1 MLDAPQAPDAL
12 ARPPLPDIVIDPPA
26 DPDRPV
32 AGDALFA
39 AARTLLPVLETGRSL
54 DAAVLRDAM
63 TEAFGAS
70 DAEGAWVWKDAYE
83 AAEAA
88 AVLFMQRYGR
98 GMRRTCGAG
107 EDGPRRMLAMLEAV
121 AALEPSHTRRSEE
134 QVRLQQFSTP
144 LPLAYAA
151 LQAAAV
157 RPGDVVLE
165 PSAGTGMLAVM
176 AQCALGNSVT
186 GNIHLNEYAPTR
198 ARLLTKLFP
207 QAVVTAFNAKTIADR
222 LHDVRPTVVLMN
234 PPFSATPGVDRTRRN
249 ADLRHVRS
257 AASMLPPGG
266 RLVTITSA
274 HCAPGEAVGRLDPPA
289 RCVFTMA
296 IDGRAYARRGTGFD
310 TRLTVLER
318 GDGPTANLDGAA
330 RAASAAELL
339 DAIIALVPK
348 RQPIAPVSAPAGPHR
363 DLFGKPVAPKPAP
376 RRGPRSTSTP
386 ETRQGHDW
394 GPVGA
399 LTVETGPVEP
409 VAADGDS
416 TANDTG
422 PYAPWRPG
430 VVRVPGAVEHP
441 TPLVQSAAMAA
452 VPHPV
457 PAWRP
462 MLPERVVS
470 DGLLSDAQLE
480 SVVLAG
486 EAHSRHLAA
495 QYRIGSGWET
505 VHRCP
510 EDSEDGEE
518 IDPSFVTQDGETLSE
533 PVRFRRG
540 WMLGD
545 GTGCGKGRQVAAIIL
560 DNRLR
565 GRKRALWLSQSDKL
579 LEDARRDWTAL
590 GGLESDVIPLGN
602 FRQGMEIP
610 LDTGILFAT
619 YATLRSPSRQGKPS
633 RLGQIVEWLAGSLDE
648 EDRHAFDGVIV
659 FDEAH
664 AMANAAGSKS
674 ERGEVKPSQQ
684 GRAGLRLQNALPDA
698 RIAYVSAT
706 GATTVPGLAY
716 AGRLGLWAAGET
728 PFEKRTDFVT
738 AMEAGGVAAMEV
750 VARDLKALGL
760 YQARALAYDGIEVDI
775 LEHPLTPEQRRIYDA
790 YADAFKVIHAN
801 IEEALKATGIVQGED
816 TLNKN
821 AKAAALSAFEGT
833 KQRFFGHL
841 LTGMKCPSTI
851 RAIDA
856 DLAAGR
862 SAVVQLVSTGEALME
877 RRIADVPASEWDD
890 LNIDLT
896 PRDAI
901 LSYLMHAFP
910 VQLQEPFTDDG
921 GNLLSRPARD
931 ADGNPV
937 ICKEAEDRR
946 DALIEKLAAL
956 PPVPTALDQIV
967 QHFGHEAVAE
977 ITGRSRRVLRITD
990 AKGERLALRSR
1001 PASANLAET
1010 AAFMDGEKRILVFSM
1025 AGGTGR
1031 SYHADLSCG
1040 NTERRIHYLLEP
1052 GWRADQ
1058 AIQGLGR
1065 THRTHQASAP
1075 LFRPVTT
1082 DVKGERRF
1090 IATIARRLDS
1100 LGAITRGQ
1108 RDSQTAMGGSDAAL
1122 FRESDNLE
1130 SVYARA
1136 ALRQFYG
1143 ALWRGSIEGW
1153 TLERFEK
1160 ATGLKLTW
1168 EGSLKEDLPPMPRFL
1183 NRLLALPIAEQNQL
1197 FAELEKRIATNIE
1210 QAIEAGSYEVGVET
1224 VTADSLAIAGR
1235 ETLYEHP
1242 GTGAATEL
1250 VEIVRRDRLVPLTA
1264 ESALE
1269 IGERDPGPDGKPRLA
1284 VNARSKRAAIVLP
1297 APSRMLDD
1305 GGVTER
1311 VRLIRPAAAET
1322 MARAELDASNWR
1334 RADEAGWQRVW
1345 DAEIAGLPSHRES
1358 RFWLATGLLL
1368 PVAARGRAED
1378 RRARVLHAEVEGRG
1392 RRAGRAERERDVH
1405 IRVAGIA
1412 LVARGRGEAQRKG
1425 RGRRGGVLHDEGVV
1439 IRAADRGRCGQI
1451 VAGFVLDVVAA
1462 REAQRHRGVQ
1472 ARKVAAGGGHV
1483 VGGGLGARDRRHG
1496 GNRGGRSRDL
1506 EVRRIHVLHR
1516 LVEGYPPGQAVGTGR
1531 RGLRRLARNRGHT
1544 RRGVVHYE
1552 AVVVRAADR
1561 GRARQRI
1568 AGHVLDVVAAR
1579 EAQRYRAVQARKV
1592 AAGDLDVVGGGLEAR
1607 DRRHDGNRGG
1617 RAGDLEVRRIH
1628 ILHRLVERH
1637 PPFDAV
1643 GIGRRRGRRL
1653 ALDRAHARRG
1663 GVRRRRYREDG
1674 GQGVEGPA

>member
-1 MLDAPQAPDAL
+1 MLDAQPAPDAH
-12 ARPPLPDIVIDPPA
+12 ARPPLPDIVIDSPA
-26 DPDRPV
+26 EPDRPV

-39 AARTLLPVLETGRSL
+39 AARTLLPVLETGRAL
-54 DAAVLRDAM
+54 DAATLRDAM
-63 TEAFGAS
+63 TEAFSGS
-70 DAEGAWVWKDAYE
+70 DASGAWVWKDAYE

-88 AVLFMQRYGR
+88 AVLFLQRYGR
-98 GMRRTCGAG
+98 GMRCNAGAG
-107 EDGPRRMLAMLEAV
+107 PDGPRRMLAMLEAV

-151 LQAAAV
+151 LQAAAI
-157 RPGDVVLE
+157 RPGDTVLE

-176 AQCALGNSVT
+176 AQCALGKSAV
-186 GNIHLNEYAPTR
+186 GHLHLNEYARTR
-198 ARLLTKLFP
+198 ARLLRVLFP
-207 QAVVTAFNAKTIADR
+207 GAAVTAFDAEAIADR
-222 LHDVRPTVVLMN
+222 LRDVRPTVVLMN
-234 PPFSATPGVDRTRRN
+234 PPFSATPGVDRIRRD

-257 AASMLPPGG
+257 AFSMLPPGG

-274 HCAPGEAVGRLDPPA
+274 NCVPRDAAWTDAFGRPDGRDPSGLPA

-318 GDGPTANLDGAA
+318 SGEPGIAIDREA
-330 RAASAAELL
+330 RASNAGELL
-339 DAIIALVPK
+339 DAVIAQVP
-348 RQPIAPVSAPAGPHR
+348 RRAPIAAPPAHSALAR
-363 DLFGKPVAPKPAP
+363 DLFGKAVAPKTAK
-376 RRGPRSTSTP
+376 RRGPKPASTP
-386 ETRQGHDW
+386 ETRQALDW
-394 GPVGA
+394 GPVNELA
-399 LTVETGPVEP
+399 VETGQVEP
-409 VAADGDS
+409 IAAGS
-416 TANDTG
+416 PASNTG

-430 VVRVPGAVEHP
+430 PVRVAGAVEHP
-441 TPLVQSAAMAA
+441 TALVQSAAMAA
-452 VPHPV
+452 VPHPA

-462 MLPERVVS
+462 ILPDRVVT

-486 EAHSRHLAA
+486 EAHNRHLAA
-495 QYRIGSGWET
+495 QYRVGSGWET
-505 VHRCP
+505 VHRCR
-510 EDSEDGEE
+510 EDGDDGEE
-518 IDPSFVTQDGETLSE
+518 IDTSFVTSDGETLSE

-565 GRKRALWLSQSDKL
+565 GRKNALWLSQSDKL

-590 GGLESDVIPLGN
+590 GGLDSDVIPLGN
-602 FRQGMEIP
+602 FRQGVDIP
-610 LDTGILFAT
+610 LSEGILFAT

-633 RLGQIVEWLAGSLDE
+633 RLDQIVEWLAGSLDE
-648 EDRHAFDGVIV
+648 DDRHAFDGVIV

-664 AMANAAGSKS
+664 AMANAAGSKGG
-674 ERGEVKPSQQ
+674 RGEVKPSQQ

-728 PFEKRTDFVT
+728 PFETRVEFVS

-760 YQARALAYDGIEVDI
+760 YQARALAYDGVEVDI
-775 LEHPLTPEQRRIYDA
+775 LEHPLSPEQRRIYDA
-790 YADAFKVIHAN
+790 YAGAFKVIHRN

-816 TLNKN
+816 TLNRN
-821 AKAAALSAFEGT
+821 AKSAALSAFEGT

-851 RAIDA
+851 RAIEA
-856 DLAAGR
+856 DHDAGR

-877 RRIADVPASEWDD
+877 RRIAEIPASEWDD

-896 PRDAI
+896 PRDGI
-901 LSYLMHAFP
+901 LSFLMHAFP
-910 VQLQEPFTDDG
+910 VQLQEPFTDDD
-921 GNLLSRPARD
+921 GNLMSRPATD

-937 ICKEAEDRR
+937 ICREAEQQR

-956 PPVPTALDQIV
+956 PPVPTALDQVV
-967 QHFGHEAVAE
+967 QHFGQEAVAE
-977 ITGRSRRVLRITD
+977 VTGRSRRVLRITD

-1010 AAFMDGEKRILVFSM
+1010 AAFMDGTKRILVFSM

-1130 SVYARA
+1130 SAYAKA
-1136 ALRQFYG
+1136 ALRQFYS
-1143 ALWRGSIEGW
+1143 ALWRGRIEGW
-1153 TLERFEK
+1153 NVERFQES
-1160 ATGLKLTW
+1160 TGLKIVH
-1168 EGSLKEDLPPMPRFL
+1168 EGGLKDDLPPMPKFL

-1197 FAELEKRIATNIE
+1197 FAELEERIAANIE

-1224 VTADSLAIAGR
+1224 VTADSLAVAGR

-1250 VEIVRRDRLVPLTA
+1250 VEIVRRDRLEPIGA
-1264 ESALE
+1264 EAALA
-1269 IGERDPGPDGKPRLA
+1269 IGTRDPGRDGEPRL
-1284 VNARSKRAAIVLP
+1284 VFNTRSQRAAVVLP
-1297 APSRMLDD
+1297 APSRMFDD
-1305 GGVTER
+1305 GGVQER
-1311 VRLIRPAAAET
+1311 IRLLRPATREAMAKAEF
-1322 MARAELDASNWR
+1322 DASNWR
-1334 RADEAGWQRVW
+1334 KTDPGHWRMLW
-1345 DAEIAGLPSHRES
+1345 DHEIGELPTHRES
-1358 RFWLATGLLL
+1358 RFWLACGLLL
-1368 PVAARGRAED
+1368 PVWDRLPAENMRV
-1378 RRARVLHAEVEGRG
+1378 RRLTS
-1392 RRAGRAERERDVH
+1392 
-1405 IRVAGIA
+1405 
-1412 LVARGRGEAQRKG
+1412 
-1425 RGRRGGVLHDEGVV
+1425 DEGVAL
-1439 IRAADRGRCGQI
+1439 IGRVLDAEQ
-1451 VAGFVLDVVAA
+1451 VREVRAGFGL
-1462 REAQRHRGVQ
+1462 
-1472 ARKVAAGGGHV
+1472 AGGPAMTGPEAFEAV
-1483 VGGGLGARDRRHG
+1483 MERGNALALANGWRLARRRLMG
-1496 GNRGGRSRDL
+1496 GNRVEIQGPADTDL
-1506 EVRRIHVLHR
+1506 
-1516 LVEGYPPGQAVGTGR
+1516 PA
-1531 RGLRRLARNRGHT
+1531 LRRMGCTVEIVSWRTRVFAPNAGAMERILERWPLA
-1544 RRGVVHYE
+1544 
-1552 AVVVRAADR
+1552 A
-1561 GRARQRI
+1561 
-1568 AGHVLDVVAAR
+1568 
-1579 EAQRYRAVQARKV
+1579 
-1592 AAGDLDVVGGGLEAR
+1592 
-1607 DRRHDGNRGG
+1607 
-1617 RAGDLEVRRIH
+1617 
-1628 ILHRLVERH
+1628 
-1637 PPFDAV
+1637 
-1643 GIGRRRGRRL
+1643 
-1653 ALDRAHARRG
+1653 
-1663 GVRRRRYREDG
+1663 
-1674 GQGVEGPA
+1674 

>member
-1 MLDAPQAPDAL
+1 MLDAHPAPDAR
-12 ARPPLPDIVIDPPA
+12 ARPALPANAI
-26 DPDRPV
+26 DRPAV
-32 AGDALFA
+32 RPVRGDATLA
-39 AARTLLPVLETGRSL
+39 AAQALLPVLEAGRPL
-54 DAAVLRDAM
+54 DAQTLRDTM
-63 TEAFGAS
+63 TKAFGAS
-70 DAEGAWVWKDAYE
+70 DAAGGWVWKDAWD

-88 AVLFMQRYGR
+88 VVLFLRRHGR
-98 GMRRTCGAG
+98 AMRRHAG
-107 EDGPRRMLAMLEAV
+107 PGPDGPRRMLAMLEAV

-144 LPLAYAA
+144 LPLAYAV
-151 LQAAAV
+151 LQAAAI

-176 AQCALGNSVT
+176 AACALGNRAA
-186 GNIHLNEYAPTR
+186 GALHLNEVAGTR
-198 ARLLTKLFP
+198 AGLLTRLFP
-207 QAVVTAFNAKTIADR
+207 EAPVTHHNAEAIADR
-222 LHDVRPTVVLMN
+222 LRGVRPTVVLMN
-234 PPFSATPGVDRTRRN
+234 PPFSATPGVDRSRHD

-274 HCAPGEAVGRLDPPA
+274 RCVPGDAVGRLDPPA
-289 RCVFTMA
+289 HCVFTMA
-296 IDGRAYARRGTGFD
+296 IDGRAYARRGTAFD

-318 GDGPTANLDGAA
+318 GAGPAVELDGTA
-330 RAASAAELL
+330 RAADAAELL
-339 DAIIALVPK
+339 DAVIAQVPK
-348 RQPIAPVSAPAGPHR
+348 RQPIAPMPVPSGPVPSGPAR
-363 DLFGKPVAPKPAP
+363 DLFGRPVAPKPATG
-376 RRGPRSTSTP
+376 RGPKP
-386 ETRQGHDW
+386 AAVPATRQAHDW
-394 GPVGA
+394 GPVSELA
-399 LTVETGPVEP
+399 VETGPVES
-409 VAADGDS
+409 AAHTDS
-416 TANDTG
+416 SASDTG
-422 PYAPWRPG
+422 PWAPWRPD

-452 VPHPV
+452 VPHPA
-457 PAWRP
+457 PAYRP
-462 MLPERVVS
+462 MLPERVVT

-486 EAHSRHLAA
+486 EAHARHLAA
-495 QYRIGSGWET
+495 DYRIGSGWET
-505 VHRCP
+505 VHRCR
-510 EDSEDGEE
+510 EDDDNHGEEVDGSPVTSDGEA
-518 IDPSFVTQDGETLSE
+518 LSA

-545 GTGCGKGRQVAAIIL
+545 GTGCGKGRQVAALIL

-565 GRKRALWLSQSDKL
+565 GRKKALWLSQSDKL

-590 GGLESDVIPLGN
+590 GGLETDVIPLGS

-610 LDTGILFAT
+610 PDAGILFAT

-633 RLGQIVEWLAGSLDE
+633 RLDQIVEWLAGSLDE
-648 EDRHAFDGVIV
+648 EDRHAFDGVVV

-674 ERGEVKPSQQ
+674 ERGETRPSQQ

-728 PFEKRTDFVT
+728 PFDKRTDFVA

-775 LEHPLTPEQRRIYDA
+775 LEHPLSPEQRRIWDA
-790 YADAFKVIHAN
+790 YAVAFKVIHAN
-801 IEEALKATGIVQGED
+801 IEEALKATGIVQGAD
-816 TLNKN
+816 TLNRN
-821 AKAAALSAFEGT
+821 AKAAALSAFEAT

-841 LTGMKCPSTI
+841 LTGMKCPSLI
-851 RAIDA
+851 RAVEA
-856 DLAAGR
+856 DLDAGR
-862 SAVVQLVSTGEALME
+862 SAVIQLVSTGEALME
-877 RRIADVPASEWDD
+877 RRIAEVPVSEWDD

-921 GNLLSRPARD
+921 GNLLSRPVFD

-946 DALIEKLAAL
+946 DALIGKLAAL
-956 PPVPTALDQIV
+956 PPVPTALDQLM

-977 ITGRSRRVLRITD
+977 VTGRSRRVLRIAD
-990 AKGERLALRSR
+990 ARGERLALRSR

-1010 AAFMDGEKRILVFSM
+1010 AAFMDGAKRILVFSM

-1108 RDSQTAMGGSDAAL
+1108 RDSQTAMGGKDAAL

-1153 TLERFEK
+1153 TLERFET

-1168 EGSLKEDLPPMPRFL
+1168 EGSLRDDLPPMPKFL
-1183 NRLLALPIAEQNQL
+1183 NRLLALPIAEQNEL
-1197 FAELEKRIATNIE
+1197 FSELEDRIAANIE
-1210 QAIEAGSYEVGVET
+1210 QAIEAGTHEVGVET
-1224 VTADSLAIAGR
+1224 VTADSLLIAGR
-1235 ETLYEHP
+1235 ETLHEHP
-1242 GTGAATEL
+1242 GAGAATEL
-1250 VEIVRRDRLVPLTA
+1250 VEIVRRDRLAPLTA
-1264 ESALE
+1264 DAALE
-1269 IGERDPGPDGKPRLA
+1269 IGERDPGPDSLPRTGSGGRPRLA
-1284 VNARSKRAAIVLP
+1284 VNARSQRAAVIPP
-1297 APSRMLDD
+1297 APSRLFDD
-1305 GGVTER
+1305 GGVQER
-1311 VRLIRPAAAET
+1311 VRLVRPAAAET
-1322 MARAELDASNWR
+1322 MAKAELDASHWR
-1334 RADEAGWQRVW
+1334 RADEAAWRRVW
-1345 DAEIAGLPSHRES
+1345 DAEIAGLPSHRDS

-1368 PVAARGRAED
+1368 PVWD
-1378 RRARVLHAEVEGRG
+1378 RLPADNMRVRRLTADCGTALIGRVLDAEQVRAVRAGFGLDGGPAMTGAEAYEAVMDRGNALALANGWRLARRRIMGADRIEVEGP
-1392 RRAGRAERERDVH
+1392 DDTDMD
-1405 IRVAGIA
+1405 A
-1412 LVARGRGEAQRKG
+1412 LKRMGCTVE
-1425 RGRRGGVLHDEGVV
+1425 
-1439 IRAADRGRCGQI
+1439 I
-1451 VAGFVLDVVAA
+1451 VSF
-1462 REAQRHRGVQ
+1462 
-1472 ARKVAAGGGHV
+1472 
-1483 VGGGLGARDRRHG
+1483 
-1496 GNRGGRSRDL
+1496 
-1506 EVRRIHVLHR
+1506 
-1516 LVEGYPPGQAVGTGR
+1516 
-1531 RGLRRLARNRGHT
+1531 
-1544 RRGVVHYE
+1544 
-1552 AVVVRAADR
+1552 
-1561 GRARQRI
+1561 RARIFAPKAETLERI
-1568 AGHVLDVVAAR
+1568 LERWPLAA
-1579 EAQRYRAVQARKV
+1579 
-1592 AAGDLDVVGGGLEAR
+1592 
-1607 DRRHDGNRGG
+1607 
-1617 RAGDLEVRRIH
+1617 
-1628 ILHRLVERH
+1628 
-1637 PPFDAV
+1637 
-1643 GIGRRRGRRL
+1643 
-1653 ALDRAHARRG
+1653 
-1663 GVRRRRYREDG
+1663 
-1674 GQGVEGPA
+1674 

>member
-1 MLDAPQAPDAL
+1 MLDANPAPDAL
-12 ARPPLPDIVIDPPA
+12 ARPPVPPTAIDPPA
-26 DPDRPV
+26 EPERPV
-32 AGDALFA
+32 ADDALFA
-39 AARTLLPVLETGRSL
+39 AARTLLPAMEAGRSL
-54 DAAVLRDAM
+54 DAATLRGAM
-63 TEAFGAS
+63 TEAFGGS
-70 DAEGAWVWKDAYE
+70 DASGAWVWKDAYE

-88 AVLFMQRYGR
+88 CVLFLQRYGR
-98 GMRRTCGAG
+98 GMRCNAGAG
-107 EDGPRRMLAMLEAV
+107 PDGPRRMLAMLEAV

-151 LQAAAV
+151 LQAAAI
-157 RPGDVVLE
+157 RPGDTVLE

-176 AQCALGNSVT
+176 AQCALGNSAI
-186 GNIHLNEYAPTR
+186 GHLHLNEYARTR
-198 ARLLTKLFP
+198 ARLLRVLFP
-207 QAVVTAFNAKTIADR
+207 GAAVTAFDAEAIADR

-234 PPFSATPGVDRTRRN
+234 PPFSATPGVDRVSRD

-257 AASMLPPGG
+257 AFSMLPPGG

-274 HCAPGEAVGRLDPPA
+274 HCVPGDTAWTGAFGRPDGCDPSGPPA
-289 RCVFTMA
+289 RCIFTMA

-310 TRLTVLER
+310 TRLTILER
-318 GDGPTANLDGAA
+318 SAGPAMKVDGTV
-330 RAASAAELL
+330 RAANAAELL
-339 DAIIALVPK
+339 DAVIAQVPK
-348 RQPIAPVSAPAGPHR
+348 RQPIAPAPVPARPAR
-363 DLFGKPVAPKPAP
+363 DLFGKTLAPKPATHRAP
-376 RRGPRSTSTP
+376 RPAPTP
-386 ETRQGHDW
+386 ETQRSHDW
-394 GPVGA
+394 GTVSE

-409 VAADGDS
+409 AANADAP
-416 TANDTG
+416 ANDAS

-452 VPHPV
+452 VPHPA
-457 PAWRP
+457 PAYRP
-462 MLPERVVS
+462 MLPERIVTE
-470 DGLLSDAQLE
+470 GLLSDAQLE

-505 VHRCP
+505 VHRC
-510 EDSEDGEE
+510 SEDEE
-518 IDPSFVTQDGETLSE
+518 DDADKIDTSFVTAEGEMLSE

-560 DNRLR
+560 DHQMR
-565 GRKRALWLSQSDKL
+565 GRKKALWLSQSDKL

-590 GGLESDVIPLGN
+590 GGLESDVIQLGN
-602 FRQGMEIP
+602 FRQGMDIP
-610 LDTGILFAT
+610 LSEGILFCT

-633 RLGQIVEWLAGSLDE
+633 RLDQIVEWLAGSLDE
-648 EDRHAFDGVIV
+648 ADRHAFDGPIV

-664 AMANAAGSKS
+664 AMSNAAGSKGA
-674 ERGEVKPSQQ
+674 RGEVKPSRQ

-728 PFEKRTDFVT
+728 PFETRVEFVS

-775 LEHPLTPEQRRIYDA
+775 LEHPLSPEQRRIYDA
-790 YADAFKVIHAN
+790 YAGAFKVIHAN

-816 TLNKN
+816 TLNRN
-821 AKAAALSAFEGT
+821 AKSAALSAFEGT

-841 LTGMKCPSTI
+841 LTGMKCPSLI
-851 RAIDA
+851 RAVEA
-856 DLAAGR
+856 DLDAGR

-877 RRIADVPASEWDD
+877 RRIAEIPASEWDD

-896 PRDAI
+896 PRDGI
-901 LSYLMHAFP
+901 LSFLMHAFP

-921 GNLLSRPARD
+921 GNMLSRPATD

-937 ICKEAEDRR
+937 VCKEAEARR

-967 QHFGHEAVAE
+967 QQFGHEAVAE
-977 ITGRSRRVLRITD
+977 VTGRSRRVLRITD

-1040 NTERRIHYLLEP
+1040 NTERRVHYLLEP

-1130 SVYARA
+1130 SAYAKA
-1136 ALRQFYG
+1136 ALRQFYS
-1143 ALWRGSIEGW
+1143 ALWRGRIEGW
-1153 TLERFEK
+1153 NAERFQES
-1160 ATGLKLTW
+1160 TGLRIVH
-1168 EGSLKEDLPPMPRFL
+1168 EGGLKDDLPPMPKFL

-1197 FAELEKRIATNIE
+1197 FAELEERIAANIE

-1224 VTADSLAIAGR
+1224 VTADSLAVAGR

-1242 GTGAATEL
+1242 STGAATEL
-1250 VEIVRRDRLVPLTA
+1250 VEIVRRDKLVPLTA

-1269 IGERDPGPDGKPRLA
+1269 IGARDPGPDGQPRLV
-1284 VNARSKRAAIVLP
+1284 VNSRSRRAAVLLP
-1297 APSRMLDD
+1297 ASSRMLDD
-1305 GGVTER
+1305 GGVQER
-1311 VRLIRPAAAET
+1311 VQLIRPATRERMAQAEFV
-1322 MARAELDASNWR
+1322 ASNWGR
-1334 RADEAGWQRVW
+1334 TDEGHWRMLW
-1345 DAEIAGLPSHRES
+1345 NHEIGELPSHRES

-1368 PVAARGRAED
+1368 PVWDRLPAENM
-1378 RRARVLHAEVEGRG
+1378 RV
-1392 RRAGRAERERDVH
+1392 
-1405 IRVAGIA
+1405 
-1412 LVARGRGEAQRKG
+1412 
-1425 RGRRGGVLHDEGVV
+1425 
-1439 IRAADRGRCGQI
+1439 
-1451 VAGFVLDVVAA
+1451 
-1462 REAQRHRGVQ
+1462 
-1472 ARKVAAGGGHV
+1472 
-1483 VGGGLGARDRRHG
+1483 
-1496 GNRGGRSRDL
+1496 
-1506 EVRRIHVLHR
+1506 
-1516 LVEGYPPGQAVGTGR
+1516 
-1531 RGLRRLARNRGHT
+1531 RRLAADCGTALIGR
-1544 RRGVVHYE
+1544 VLDAE
-1552 AVVVRAADR
+1552 QVRA
-1561 GRARQRI
+1561 
-1568 AGHVLDVVAAR
+1568 V
-1579 EAQRYRAVQARKV
+1579 
-1592 AAGDLDVVGGGLEAR
+1592 
-1607 DRRHDGNRGG
+1607 
-1617 RAGDLEVRRIH
+1617 RAGFGLDGGPAMTGPEAFVAVMERGNALA
-1628 ILHRLVERH
+1628 LANGWRL
-1637 PPFDAV
+1637 A
-1643 GIGRRRGRRL
+1643 RRRLMGANR
-1653 ALDRAHARRG
+1653 
-1663 GVRRRRYREDG
+1663 VEI
-1674 GQGVEGPA
+1674 EGPADTDLPALRRMGCTVEIVSFRARIFAPSAGTMERILDRWPLAA

>member
-1 MLDAPQAPDAL
+1 MLDAHPAPDAL
-12 ARPPLPDIVIDPPA
+12 ARPPLPAAAIDSPA
-26 DPDRPV
+26 SPARPS

-39 AARTLLPVLETGRSL
+39 AARTLLPVLEAGQPL
-54 DAAVLRDAM
+54 DSATLRDAM
-63 TEAFGAS
+63 TEAFGVS
-70 DAEGAWVWKDAYE
+70 DAEGGWVWKDAYE

-88 AVLFMQRYGR
+88 VVLFIQRYGR

-107 EDGPRRMLAMLEAV
+107 ADGPRRMLSMLEAV

-151 LQAAAV
+151 LQAAAI

-176 AQCALGNSVT
+176 AQCALGTSVT
-186 GNIHLNEYAPTR
+186 GNLCLNEYAQTR
-198 ARLLTKLFP
+198 ARLLTRLFP
-207 QAVVTAFNAKTIADR
+207 GAVVTAFNAEAIGDR
-222 LHDVRPTVVLMN
+222 LPDVQPTVVLMN
-234 PPFSATPGVDRTRRN
+234 PPFSATPGVDRITRD

-274 HCAPGEAVGRLDPPA
+274 HCAPGDTVGRLDPPA

-296 IDGRAYARRGTGFD
+296 IDGRVYARRGTGFD

-318 GDGPTANLDGAA
+318 GAGAAIDLDGAA
-330 RAASAAELL
+330 RAGDARELL
-339 DAIIALVPK
+339 DAVIALVPK
-348 RQPIAPVSAPAGPHR
+348 RQPIAPAPVPAGPAR
-363 DLFGKPVAPKPAP
+363 DLFGKPVAPKPAK
-376 RRGPRSTSTP
+376 RGPRHASTP
-386 ETRQGHDW
+386 ETRQDHDW
-394 GPVGA
+394 GPVA
-399 LTVETGPVEP
+399 ELIVETGPVAPDAAEAETS
-409 VAADGDS
+409 AAD
-416 TANDTG
+416 AG

-457 PAWRP
+457 PAYRP
-462 MLPERVVS
+462 MLPERIVS

-495 QYRIGSGWET
+495 QYRIGSQWET
-505 VHRCP
+505 IHRCNDY
-510 EDSEDGEE
+510 EGEGEE
-518 IDPSFVTQDGETLSE
+518 IDTSFVTAEGETLSE

-590 GGLESDVIPLGN
+590 GGLESDVIPLGS
-602 FRQGMEIP
+602 FRQGVEIP
-610 LDTGILFAT
+610 LDEGILFAT

-633 RLGQIVEWLAGSLDE
+633 RLDQIVEWLAGSLDE
-648 EDRHAFDGVIV
+648 EDRHAFDGPIV

-728 PFEKRTDFVT
+728 PFEKRTDFVS

-851 RAIDA
+851 RAIEA
-856 DLAAGR
+856 DLAGGR
-862 SAVVQLVSTGEALME
+862 SSVVQLVSTGEALME

-921 GNLLSRPARD
+921 GNLLSRPVRD

-977 ITGRSRRVLRITD
+977 VTGRSRRVLPITD

-1153 TLERFEK
+1153 NLERFEK

-1197 FAELEKRIATNIE
+1197 FAELEARIASNIE

-1250 VEIVRRDRLVPLTA
+1250 VEIVRRDRLEPLTA

-1269 IGERDPGPDGKPRLA
+1269 IGERDPGPDDKPRLA
-1284 VNARSKRAAIVLP
+1284 VNARSKRAAVVLP
-1297 APSRMLDD
+1297 ASSRMIDD
-1305 GGVTER
+1305 GGVQER
-1311 VRLIRPAAAET
+1311 VRLIRPATGET

-1334 RADEAGWQRVW
+1334 RADGAQWRRVW

-1368 PVAARGRAED
+1368 PVWDRLPAENMRV
-1378 RRARVLHAEVEGRG
+1378 RRLTS
-1392 RRAGRAERERDVH
+1392 DD
-1405 IRVAGIA
+1405 GIA
-1412 LVARGRGEAQRKG
+1412 LIGRVLDAEQVRAVRAGFGLDGGPAMTGAEAFEAVMGRGNALPLAIG
-1425 RGRRGGVLHDEGVV
+1425 W
-1439 IRAADRGRCGQI
+1439 
-1451 VAGFVLDVVAA
+1451 
-1462 REAQRHRGVQ
+1462 
-1472 ARKVAAGGGHV
+1472 
-1483 VGGGLGARDRRHG
+1483 
-1496 GNRGGRSRDL
+1496 
-1506 EVRRIHVLHR
+1506 
-1516 LVEGYPPGQAVGTGR
+1516 
-1531 RGLRRLARNRGHT
+1531 RLAR
-1544 RRGVVHYE
+1544 RRLMG
-1552 AVVVRAADR
+1552 ADR
-1561 GRARQRI
+1561 
-1568 AGHVLDVVAAR
+1568 
-1579 EAQRYRAVQARKV
+1579 
-1592 AAGDLDVVGGGLEAR
+1592 
-1607 DRRHDGNRGG
+1607 
-1617 RAGDLEVRRIH
+1617 
-1628 ILHRLVERH
+1628 VE
-1637 PPFDAV
+1637 
-1643 GIGRRRGRRL
+1643 
-1653 ALDRAHARRG
+1653 
-1663 GVRRRRYREDG
+1663 
-1674 GQGVEGPA
+1674 VEGPADTDLPALRRLGCTVEIVSFRARIFSPNAETVERILDRWPPAA

>member
-1 MLDAPQAPDAL
+1 MLDARPAPDAL
-12 ARPPLPDIVIDPPA
+12 ARPPVPPDAIESPVSPV
-26 DPDRPV
+26 RPV
-32 AGDALFA
+32 PGDAIFA
-39 AARTLLPVLETGRSL
+39 AAQSLLPFLEAGRPL
-54 DAAVLRDAM
+54 DAATLRDAM
-63 TEAFGAS
+63 TEAFGDS
-70 DAEGAWVWKDAYE
+70 DAAGAWLWKDAYE

-88 AVLFMQRYGR
+88 VVLFMKRYGR
-98 GMRRTCGAG
+98 GMRRNAG
-107 EDGPRRMLAMLEAV
+107 GGPDGPRRMLRMLEAV

-151 LQAAAV
+151 LQAAAI
-157 RPGDVVLE
+157 RPGDTVLE

-176 AQCALGNSVT
+176 AECALGKDAA
-186 GNIHLNEYAPTR
+186 GRLHLNEVAQTR
-198 ARLLTKLFP
+198 ARLLTRLFP
-207 QAVVTAFNAKTIADR
+207 QAAVTAFNAESIADR
-222 LHDVRPTVVLMN
+222 LRDVRPTVVLMN
-234 PPFSATPGVDRTRRN
+234 PPFSATPGVDRISHD

-257 AASMLPPGG
+257 AVSMLPPGG

-274 HCAPGEAVGRLDPPA
+274 HCVLGDVVGRLDPPA

-296 IDGRAYARRGTGFD
+296 IDGSAYARRGTGFD

-318 GDGPTANLDGAA
+318 GAGPAVELDGTA
-330 RAASAAELL
+330 RAANAAELL
-339 DAIIALVPK
+339 DAVIARMPP
-348 RQPIAPVSAPAGPHR
+348 RQPIAPAPVPAGPAR
-363 DLFGKPVAPKPAP
+363 DLFGKPVAPKPEK
-376 RRGPRSTSTP
+376 RRGPKPVSTP
-386 ETRQGHDW
+386 ETRQSHDW
-394 GPVGA
+394 GPVSE
-399 LTVETGPVEP
+399 LVVETGAVETG
-409 VAADGDS
+409 AADPS
-416 TANDTG
+416 ANNAG

-430 VVRVPGAVEHP
+430 VVRIAGAVEHP

-452 VPHPV
+452 VPHPA
-457 PAWRP
+457 PAYRP
-462 MLPERVVS
+462 MLPERVVT

-486 EAHSRHLAA
+486 EAHSRRLASE
-495 QYRIGSGWET
+495 YRIGSGWET
-505 VHRCP
+505 VHRCRK
-510 EDSEDGEE
+510 DDGENGE
-518 IDPSFVTQDGETLSE
+518 AIDTSFVTTEGETLSE

-602 FRQGMEIP
+602 FRQGTEIP
-610 LDTGILFAT
+610 LDAGILFAT

-633 RLGQIVEWLAGSLDE
+633 RLEQIVEWLAGSLDE
-648 EDRHAFDGVIV
+648 EDRHGFDGVIV
-659 FDEAH
+659 FDESH

-674 ERGEVKPSQQ
+674 ERGETKPSQQ

-706 GATTVPGLAY
+706 GATTLPGLAY

-728 PFEKRTDFVT
+728 PFETRVEFVS

-775 LEHPLTPEQRRIYDA
+775 LEHPLSPEQRRIYDA
-790 YADAFKVIHAN
+790 YAGAFKVIHAN
-801 IEEALKATGIVQGED
+801 IEAALAATGIVQGEE
-816 TLNKN
+816 TLNRN
-821 AKAAALSAFEGT
+821 AKSAALSAFEGT

-851 RAIDA
+851 RSIEA
-856 DLAAGR
+856 DLEAGR
-862 SAVVQLVSTGEALME
+862 SAVIQLVSTGEALME
-877 RRIADVPASEWDD
+877 RRISEIPASEWDD

-896 PRDAI
+896 PRDGI
-901 LSYLMHAFP
+901 LSFLMHAFP
-910 VQLQEPFTDDG
+910 VQLQEPFTDDD
-921 GNLLSRPARD
+921 GNLMSRPATD

-937 ICKEAEDRR
+937 ICKEAEEQR

-967 QHFGHEAVAE
+967 QRFGHEAVAE
-977 ITGRSRRVLRITD
+977 VTGRSRRVLRITD

-1130 SVYARA
+1130 SAYAKA
-1136 ALRQFYG
+1136 ALRQFYS
-1143 ALWRGSIEGW
+1143 ALWRGRIEGW
-1153 TLERFEK
+1153 NVERFQES
-1160 ATGLKLTW
+1160 TGLKIVH
-1168 EGSLKEDLPPMPRFL
+1168 EGGLKDELPPMPKFL

-1197 FAELEKRIATNIE
+1197 FAELEARIAANIE
-1210 QAIEAGSYEVGVET
+1210 AAIEAGSYEVGVET
-1224 VTADSLAIAGR
+1224 VTADSLIVSGR

-1250 VEIVRRDRLVPLTA
+1250 VEIVRRDRLEPLTA
-1264 ESALE
+1264 EAALE
-1269 IGERDPGPDGKPRLA
+1269 IGKRDPGPDGKPRLV
-1284 VNARSKRAAIVLP
+1284 VNSRSKRAAVLLP

-1305 GGVTER
+1305 GGVQER
-1311 VRLIRPAAAET
+1311 VQLIRPATRERMAQAEFT
-1322 MARAELDASNWR
+1322 ASNWGR
-1334 RADEAGWQRVW
+1334 TDERHWRMLW
-1345 DAEIAGLPSHRES
+1345 DHEIGELPSHRES
-1358 RFWLATGLLL
+1358 RFWLACGLLL
-1368 PVAARGRAED
+1368 PVWDRLPAENMRVRRLAADCGTALIGRVLDAEQVRSVRAGFGLDGGPAMTGAEAFEAVMGRGNALALANGWRLARRRLMGADRIEIEGPADTDLPALRRMGCTVEIVSFRARIFAPKPEAL
-1378 RRARVLHAEVEGRG
+1378 ARVL
-1392 RRAGRAERERDVH
+1392 ERWP
-1405 IRVAGIA
+1405 
-1412 LVARGRGEAQRKG
+1412 L
-1425 RGRRGGVLHDEGVV
+1425 
-1439 IRAADRGRCGQI
+1439 AA
-1451 VAGFVLDVVAA
+1451 
-1462 REAQRHRGVQ
+1462 
-1472 ARKVAAGGGHV
+1472 
-1483 VGGGLGARDRRHG
+1483 
-1496 GNRGGRSRDL
+1496 
-1506 EVRRIHVLHR
+1506 
-1516 LVEGYPPGQAVGTGR
+1516 
-1531 RGLRRLARNRGHT
+1531 
-1544 RRGVVHYE
+1544 
-1552 AVVVRAADR
+1552 
-1561 GRARQRI
+1561 
-1568 AGHVLDVVAAR
+1568 
-1579 EAQRYRAVQARKV
+1579 
-1592 AAGDLDVVGGGLEAR
+1592 
-1607 DRRHDGNRGG
+1607 
-1617 RAGDLEVRRIH
+1617 
-1628 ILHRLVERH
+1628 
-1637 PPFDAV
+1637 
-1643 GIGRRRGRRL
+1643 
-1653 ALDRAHARRG
+1653 
-1663 GVRRRRYREDG
+1663 
-1674 GQGVEGPA
+1674 

>member
-1 MLDAPQAPDAL
+1 MLDAHPAPDAL
-12 ARPPLPDIVIDPPA
+12 ARPPVPPVAAIDPPA
-26 DPDRPV
+26 APARPV
-32 AGDALFA
+32 RGDALFTA
-39 AARTLLPVLETGRSL
+39 AQALLPVLEAGRAL
-54 DAAVLRDAM
+54 DAATLRDAM
-63 TEAFGAS
+63 TRAFAAS
-70 DAEGAWVWKDAYE
+70 DAEGAWLWKDAYE

-88 AVLFMQRYGR
+88 VVLFMQRYGR
-98 GMRRTCGAG
+98 GMRCNAGAMP
-107 EDGPRRMLAMLEAV
+107 DGPRRMLAMLEAV

-151 LQAAAV
+151 LQAAAI
-157 RPGDVVLE
+157 RPGDTVLE

-176 AQCALGNSVT
+176 AECALGNSVA
-186 GNIHLNEYAPTR
+186 GNLHLNEYAQTR
-198 ARLLTKLFP
+198 ARLLTRLFP
-207 QAVVTAFNAKTIADR
+207 QAVVTAFDAEAIADR

-234 PPFSATPGVDRTRRN
+234 PPFSATPGVDRTRRD

-274 HCAPGEAVGRLDPPA
+274 HCAPGDAVGRLEPPA
-289 RCVFTMA
+289 RCIFTMA

-318 GDGPTANLDGAA
+318 GAGPAMNVDGTA
-330 RAASAAELL
+330 RAENAAELL
-339 DAIIALVPK
+339 DAVISRLPP
-348 RQPIAPVSAPAGPHR
+348 RSPITAPPAPASPAR
-363 DLFGKPVAPKPAP
+363 DLFGKPVAPKSATHRAP
-376 RRGPRSTSTP
+376 RPASTP
-386 ETRQGHDW
+386 ESRRAHGW
-394 GPVGA
+394 GPISE
-399 LTVETGPVEP
+399 LMVETGPVEP
-409 VAADGDS
+409 VADS
-416 TANDTG
+416 PDNNAG

-430 VVRVPGAVEHP
+430 IVRVSGAARHP

-457 PAWRP
+457 PAYRP
-462 MLPERVVS
+462 MLPERIVS

-480 SVVLAG
+480 SIVLAG

-495 QYRIGSGWET
+495 EYRIGSQWET
-505 VHRCP
+505 VHRCR
-510 EDSEDGEE
+510 EDGDADEE
-518 IDPSFVTQDGETLSE
+518 VDTSFVTQDGETLSE

-565 GRKRALWLSQSDKL
+565 GRKKALWLSQSDKL

-633 RLGQIVEWLAGSLDE
+633 RLEQIVEWLAGSLDE

-684 GRAGLRLQNALPDA
+684 GRAGLQLQNALPDA

-706 GATTVPGLAY
+706 GATTLPGLAY

-728 PFEKRTDFVT
+728 PFDKRPDFVS

-790 YADAFKVIHAN
+790 YAGAFKVIHAN

-816 TLNKN
+816 TLNRN

-841 LTGMKCPSTI
+841 LTGMKSPSTI
-851 RAIDA
+851 RAIEA

-931 ADGNPV
+931 PDGNPV
-937 ICKEAEDRR
+937 ICREAEDRR
-946 DALIEKLAAL
+946 DALMEKLAAL

-977 ITGRSRRVLRITD
+977 VTGRSRRVLRITD

-1010 AAFMDGEKRILVFSM
+1010 AAFMNGEKRILVFSM

-1031 SYHADLSCG
+1031 SYHADLSSG

-1130 SVYARA
+1130 SAYAKA

-1197 FAELEKRIATNIE
+1197 FAELESRIAANIE

-1224 VTADSLAIAGR
+1224 VTADSLAVAGR

-1264 ESALE
+1264 DAALE
-1269 IGERDPGPDGKPRLA
+1269 IGERDPGPDDKPRLT
-1284 VNARSKRAAIVLP
+1284 VNARSKRAAVILP
-1297 APSRMLDD
+1297 ASSRMIDD
-1305 GGVTER
+1305 GGVQER
-1311 VRLIRPAAAET
+1311 VRLIRPATGES

-1334 RADEAGWQRVW
+1334 RADEAQWRRVW

-1368 PVAARGRAED
+1368 PVWDRLPAENMRV
-1378 RRARVLHAEVEGRG
+1378 RRLTSDDGHSLIGRVLDAEQVRAV
-1392 RRAGRAERERDVH
+1392 RAGFGLDGGPAMT
-1405 IRVAGIA
+1405 GK
-1412 LVARGRGEAQRKG
+1412 EAFEAVM
-1425 RGRRGGVLHDEGVV
+1425 RRGNALALANGW
-1439 IRAADRGRCGQI
+1439 
-1451 VAGFVLDVVAA
+1451 
-1462 REAQRHRGVQ
+1462 
-1472 ARKVAAGGGHV
+1472 
-1483 VGGGLGARDRRHG
+1483 
-1496 GNRGGRSRDL
+1496 
-1506 EVRRIHVLHR
+1506 
-1516 LVEGYPPGQAVGTGR
+1516 
-1531 RGLRRLARNRGHT
+1531 RLAR
-1544 RRGVVHYE
+1544 RRLMG
-1552 AVVVRAADR
+1552 ADR
-1561 GRARQRI
+1561 I
-1568 AGHVLDVVAAR
+1568 
-1579 EAQRYRAVQARKV
+1579 E
-1592 AAGDLDVVGGGLEAR
+1592 
-1607 DRRHDGNRGG
+1607 
-1617 RAGDLEVRRIH
+1617 I
-1628 ILHRLVERH
+1628 
-1637 PPFDAV
+1637 
-1643 GIGRRRGRRL
+1643 
-1653 ALDRAHARRG
+1653 
-1663 GVRRRRYREDG
+1663 
-1674 GQGVEGPA
+1674 EGPADTDMDALKRMGCTVEIVSFRARIFAPNAAAMERILDRWPLAA

>member
-12 ARPPLPDIVIDPPA
+12 ARPLLPDVPIDPPA
-26 DPDRPV
+26 EPARPI

-39 AARTLLPVLETGRSL
+39 AAQALLPVLEAGRPL
-54 DAAVLRDAM
+54 DAATLREAM
-63 TEAFGAS
+63 TRAFGAS
-70 DAEGAWVWKDAYE
+70 DSEGSWVWKDAYE

-88 AVLFMQRYGR
+88 VVIFMQRYGR
-98 GMRRTCGAG
+98 GMRRNAG
-107 EDGPRRMLAMLEAV
+107 GPRRMLAMLEAV

-151 LQAAAV
+151 LQAAAI
-157 RPGDVVLE
+157 RPGDTVLE

-176 AQCALGNSVT
+176 AQCALGTSAP
-186 GNIHLNEYAPTR
+186 GNLHLNEYARVR
-198 ARLLTKLFP
+198 ARLLTQLFP
-207 QAVVTAFNAKTIADR
+207 EAVITTFNAEAIADR
-222 LHDVRPTVVLMN
+222 LRDVRPTVVLMN
-234 PPFSATPGVDRTRRN
+234 PPF
-249 ADLRHVRS
+249 
-257 AASMLPPGG
+257 
-266 RLVTITSA
+266 
-274 HCAPGEAVGRLDPPA
+274 E
-289 RCVFTMA
+289 
-296 IDGRAYARRGTGFD
+296 
-310 TRLTVLER
+310 
-318 GDGPTANLDGAA
+318 
-330 RAASAAELL
+330 
-339 DAIIALVPK
+339 
-348 RQPIAPVSAPAGPHR
+348 
-363 DLFGKPVAPKPAP
+363 
-376 RRGPRSTSTP
+376 
-386 ETRQGHDW
+386 
-394 GPVGA
+394 
-399 LTVETGPVEP
+399 
-409 VAADGDS
+409 
-416 TANDTG
+416 
-422 PYAPWRPG
+422 
-430 VVRVPGAVEHP
+430 
-441 TPLVQSAAMAA
+441 
-452 VPHPV
+452 
-457 PAWRP
+457 
-462 MLPERVVS
+462 
-470 DGLLSDAQLE
+470 
-480 SVVLAG
+480 
-486 EAHSRHLAA
+486 
-495 QYRIGSGWET
+495 
-505 VHRCP
+505 
-510 EDSEDGEE
+510 
-518 IDPSFVTQDGETLSE
+518 
-533 PVRFRRG
+533 
-540 WMLGD
+540 
-545 GTGCGKGRQVAAIIL
+545 
-560 DNRLR
+560 
-565 GRKRALWLSQSDKL
+565 
-579 LEDARRDWTAL
+579 
-590 GGLESDVIPLGN
+590 
-602 FRQGMEIP
+602 
-610 LDTGILFAT
+610 
-619 YATLRSPSRQGKPS
+619 
-633 RLGQIVEWLAGSLDE
+633 QIVEWLAGSLDE
-648 EDRHAFDGVIV
+648 EDRHAFDGVVV

-674 ERGEVKPSQQ
+674 ERGETKPSQQ

-728 PFEKRTDFVT
+728 PFQKRIEFVS

-790 YADAFKVIHAN
+790 YAGAFKVIHAN

-816 TLNKN
+816 TLNRN

-851 RAIDA
+851 RAIEA

-862 SAVVQLVSTGEALME
+862 SSVVQLVSTGEALME

-931 ADGNPV
+931 DDGNPV
-937 ICKEAEDRR
+937 VCKEAEDRR

-977 ITGRSRRVLRITD
+977 VTGRSRRVLRIVD
-990 AKGERLALRSR
+990 VKGERLSLRSR

-1090 IATIARRLDS
+1090 IATIARRLDT

-1130 SVYARA
+1130 SPYAKA

-1143 ALWRGSIEGW
+1143 ALWHGSIEGW
-1153 TLERFEK
+1153 NLERFEK

-1197 FAELEKRIATNIE
+1197 FAELEARIAANIE

-1224 VTADSLAIAGR
+1224 VTADSLVIAGR

-1250 VEIVRRDRLVPLTA
+1250 VEIVRRDKLAPLTA

-1284 VNARSKRAAIVLP
+1284 VNARSKRAAVVLP
-1297 APSRMLDD
+1297 AASRMLDD
-1305 GGVTER
+1305 GGVRER
-1311 VRLIRPAAAET
+1311 VRLIRPATGET

-1334 RADEAGWQRVW
+1334 RADEAGCPRGVR
-1345 DAEIAGLPSHRES
+1345 EERAGSGAADGEGAAAV
-1358 RFWLATGLLL
+1358 ATGEIEHGDIDLCGD
-1368 PVAARGRAED
+1368 RGEGDTGIRAGGYGED
-1378 RRARVLHAEVEGRG
+1378 GRMAGVDRLESVERRSGRG
-1392 RRAGRAERERDVH
+1392 RQRVCEGCAGRAADGVAA
-1405 IRVAGIA
+1405 VAG
-1412 LVARGRGEAQRKG
+1412 L
-1425 RGRRGGVLHDEGVV
+1425 
-1439 IRAADRGRCGQI
+1439 
-1451 VAGFVLDVVAA
+1451 
-1462 REAQRHRGVQ
+1462 
-1472 ARKVAAGGGHV
+1472 
-1483 VGGGLGARDRRHG
+1483 
-1496 GNRGGRSRDL
+1496 
-1506 EVRRIHVLHR
+1506 
-1516 LVEGYPPGQAVGTGR
+1516 
-1531 RGLRRLARNRGHT
+1531 
-1544 RRGVVHYE
+1544 
-1552 AVVVRAADR
+1552 
-1561 GRARQRI
+1561 
-1568 AGHVLDVVAAR
+1568 
-1579 EAQRYRAVQARKV
+1579 
-1592 AAGDLDVVGGGLEAR
+1592 
-1607 DRRHDGNRGG
+1607 
-1617 RAGDLEVRRIH
+1617 
-1628 ILHRLVERH
+1628 
-1637 PPFDAV
+1637 
-1643 GIGRRRGRRL
+1643 
-1653 ALDRAHARRG
+1653 
-1663 GVRRRRYREDG
+1663 
-1674 GQGVEGPA
+1674 

>member
-1 MLDAPQAPDAL
+1 MLDSPQAPDAL
-12 ARPPLPDIVIDPPA
+12 TRPLPPAAAIDPPVA
-26 DPDRPV
+26 PAQPV

-39 AARTLLPVLETGRSL
+39 AAQTLLPVLEAGRPL
-54 DAAVLRDAM
+54 DAETLRDAM

-70 DAEGAWVWKDAYE
+70 DAEGGWIWKDAYE
-83 AAEAA
+83 AAET
-88 AVLFMQRYGR
+88 AVVIFMHRYGR
-98 GMRRTCGAG
+98 GMRRSAG
-107 EDGPRRMLAMLEAV
+107 NGGPRRMLAMLEAI

-151 LQAAAV
+151 LQAAAI
-157 RPGDVVLE
+157 RPGDTVLE

-186 GNIHLNEYAPTR
+186 GNLHLNEYARVR
-198 ARLLTKLFP
+198 ARLLTQLFP
-207 QAVVTAFNAKTIADR
+207 EAVVTAFNAEAIADR
-222 LHDVRPTVVLMN
+222 LRDVRPTVVLMN
-234 PPFSATPGVDRTRRN
+234 PPFSATPGVDRITRD

-274 HCAPGEAVGRLDPPA
+274 HCAPGDTVGRLDPPA
-289 RCVFTMA
+289 RCIFTMA

-318 GDGPTANLDGAA
+318 GAGPDVELDGTA
-330 RAASAAELL
+330 RAPDARELL
-339 DAIIALVPK
+339 EAVIAQVPP
-348 RQPIAPVSAPAGPHR
+348 RQPIAPAPAPAGPAR
-363 DLFGKPVAPKPAP
+363 DLFGKPAAPAK
-376 RRGPRSTSTP
+376 RRGPRPASTP
-386 ETRQGHDW
+386 ETRRPHDW
-394 GPVGA
+394 GPVSE
-399 LTVETGPVEP
+399 LVVETGPVEP
-409 VAADGDS
+409 PDTNAGSSA
-416 TANDTG
+416 DTG
-422 PYAPWRPG
+422 SYVPWRPS
-430 VVRVPGAVEHP
+430 VIRVPGAAEHP

-452 VPHPV
+452 VSHPV

-462 MLPERVVS
+462 MLPERVVTE
-470 DGLLSDAQLE
+470 GLLSDAQLE

-495 QYRIGSGWET
+495 QYRTGSQWET
-505 VHRCP
+505 VHRCRK
-510 EDSEDGEE
+510 DGEDKGD
-518 IDPSFVTQDGETLSE
+518 IDTSLVTQEGETLSE
-533 PVRFRRG
+533 PVRLRRG

-545 GTGCGKGRQVAAIIL
+545 GTGCGKGREVAAIVL

-565 GRKRALWLSQSDKL
+565 GRKKALWLSLSDKL

-610 LDTGILFAT
+610 LDAGILFCT
-619 YATLRSPSRQGKPS
+619 YATLRSPSRQGKLS
-633 RLGQIVEWLAGSLDE
+633 RLDQIVEWLAGSLDE

-659 FDEAH
+659 FDESH

-674 ERGEVKPSQQ
+674 ERGETRPSQQ

-716 AGRLGLWAAGET
+716 AGRLGLWGAGET
-728 PFEKRTDFVT
+728 PFETRVEFVS

-760 YQARALAYDGIEVDI
+760 YQARALSYEGIEVDI

-790 YADAFKVIHAN
+790 YAGAFKVIHAN

-851 RAIDA
+851 RAIEA

-862 SAVVQLVSTGEALME
+862 SAVIQLVSTGEALME
-877 RRIADVPASEWDD
+877 RRIAEVPASEWDD

-901 LSYLMHAFP
+901 LSYLVHAFP

-931 ADGNPV
+931 ANGNPIV
-937 ICKEAEDRR
+937 CKEAENRR

-967 QHFGHEAVAE
+967 QHFGHEHVSE
-977 ITGRSRRVLRITD
+977 VTGRSRRVLRITD
-990 AKGERLALRSR
+990 AKGERLSLRSR

-1010 AAFMDGEKRILVFSM
+1010 AAFMDGDKRILVFSM

-1065 THRTHQASAP
+1065 SNRTNQAWP
-1075 LFRPVTT
+1075 PRFRPVTT

-1090 IATIARRLDS
+1090 IATIAQRLDS

-1108 RDSQTAMGGSDAAL
+1108 RDSQTAMGGGDATL

-1130 SVYARA
+1130 SPYARA

-1168 EGSLKEDLPPMPRFL
+1168 EGSLKEDLPPMSRFL

-1197 FAELEKRIATNIE
+1197 FAELEARIDANIE
-1210 QAIEAGSYEVGVET
+1210 QAIEAGSYEVGVEM
-1224 VTADSLAIAGR
+1224 VTADSLVIAGR

-1264 ESALE
+1264 DAALE

-1284 VNARSKRAAIVLP
+1284 VNARSKRAAVILP
-1297 APSRMLDD
+1297 AASSMLDN
-1305 GGVTER
+1305 GGVKER
-1311 VRLIRPAAAET
+1311 VRLIRPASGET

-1334 RADEAGWQRVW
+1334 RADEAQWRRVW
-1345 DAEIAGLPSHRES
+1345 DAEIAGLPSHRDS
-1358 RFWLATGLLL
+1358 RFWLASGLLL
-1368 PVAARGRAED
+1368 PIWD
-1378 RRARVLHAEVEGRG
+1378 RLPHENMRVRRLTTDDGIPLIGRVLDAEQVRSVRAGFGLDGGPAMTGAEAFEAVMGRG
-1392 RRAGRAERERDVH
+1392 NALALANGWRLVRRRLMG
-1405 IRVAGIA
+1405 
-1412 LVARGRGEAQRKG
+1412 
-1425 RGRRGGVLHDEGVV
+1425 
-1439 IRAADRGRCGQI
+1439 ADRIEIEGP
-1451 VAGFVLDVVAA
+1451 ADT
-1462 REAQRHRGVQ
+1462 
-1472 ARKVAAGGGHV
+1472 
-1483 VGGGLGARDRRHG
+1483 
-1496 GNRGGRSRDL
+1496 DL
-1506 EVRRIHVLHR
+1506 
-1516 LVEGYPPGQAVGTGR
+1516 P
-1531 RGLRRLARNRGHT
+1531 GLRRMGCT
-1544 RRGVVHYE
+1544 VEIVSF
-1552 AVVVRAADR
+1552 
-1561 GRARQRI
+1561 RARIFAPNAAAMERI
-1568 AGHVLDVVAAR
+1568 
-1579 EAQRYRAVQARKV
+1579 
-1592 AAGDLDVVGGGLEAR
+1592 
-1607 DRRHDGNRGG
+1607 
-1617 RAGDLEVRRIH
+1617 
-1628 ILHRLVERH
+1628 
-1637 PPFDAV
+1637 
-1643 GIGRRRGRRL
+1643 
-1653 ALDRAHARRG
+1653 LDRWPLAA
-1663 GVRRRRYREDG
+1663 
-1674 GQGVEGPA
+1674 

>member
-12 ARPPLPDIVIDPPA
+12 ARPPLPPAAIDPSA
-26 DPDRPV
+26 SQTRPV
-32 AGDALFA
+32 QGDALFA
-39 AARTLLPVLETGRSL
+39 AAHALLPVLETGRPL
-54 DAAVLRDAM
+54 DAATLRDAM

-70 DAEGAWVWKDAYE
+70 DAGGAWIWKDAYE

-88 AVLFMQRYGR
+88 CVLFLQRYGR
-98 GMRRTCGAG
+98 GMRCTCGAG
-107 EDGPRRMLAMLEAV
+107 SDGPRRMLAMLEAV

-151 LQAAAV
+151 SQAAAI

-176 AQCALGNSVT
+176 AQCALGDRAAA
-186 GNIHLNEYAPTR
+186 GALHLNEYARVR
-198 ARLLTKLFP
+198 ARLLTRLFP
-207 QAVVTAFNAKTIADR
+207 EAIVTAFNAEAIADR
-222 LHDVRPTVVLMN
+222 LRDVRPTVVLMN
-234 PPFSATPGVDRTRRN
+234 PPFSATPGVDRSRHD

-274 HCAPGEAVGRLDPPA
+274 HCVLGDAVGRLDPPA
-289 RCVFTMA
+289 RFIFTMA

-310 TRLTVLER
+310 TRLSVLER
-318 GDGPTANLDGAA
+318 GAGPAVQLDGAA

-339 DAIIALVPK
+339 DAVIAQMPK
-348 RQPIAPVSAPAGPHR
+348 RQPIALVPTPAGPAQ
-363 DLFGKPVAPKPAP
+363 DLFGKPVAPKPAK
-376 RRGPRSTSTP
+376 RGPRHASTP
-386 ETRQGHDW
+386 ETRQAHDW
-394 GPVGA
+394 GPVVE

-409 VAADGDS
+409 AADADTG
-416 TANDTG
+416 AADTG

-452 VPHPV
+452 VPHPA

-462 MLPERVVS
+462 MLPGRVVTE
-470 DGLLSDAQLE
+470 GLLSDAQLE

-495 QYRIGSGWET
+495 EYRIGSQWET
-505 VHRCP
+505 VHRCQ
-510 EDSEDGEE
+510 EEGDEGEGEE
-518 IDPSFVTQDGETLSE
+518 IDTSFVTAEGETLSE

-560 DNRLR
+560 DHRLR

-610 LDTGILFAT
+610 LDEGILFAT
-619 YATLRSPSRQGKPS
+619 YATLRSPSRQGRPS
-633 RLGQIVEWLAGSLDE
+633 RLEQIVEWLAGSLDE
-648 EDRHAFDGVIV
+648 EDRHAFDGVVV

-674 ERGEVKPSQQ
+674 ERGETKPSQQ

-728 PFEKRTDFVT
+728 PFEKRTDFVS

-775 LEHPLTPEQRRIYDA
+775 LEHSLTPEQRRIYDA
-790 YADAFKVIHAN
+790 YAVAFKVIHAN

-821 AKAAALSAFEGT
+821 AKSAALSAFEGT

-851 RAIDA
+851 RAIEA

-937 ICKEAEDRR
+937 ISKEAEDRR

-977 ITGRSRRVLRITD
+977 VTGRSRRVLRITD

-1153 TLERFEK
+1153 NLERFEK

-1168 EGSLKEDLPPMPRFL
+1168 EGSLKDDLPPMPRFL

-1197 FAELEKRIATNIE
+1197 FAELEARIASNIE
-1210 QAIEAGSYEVGVET
+1210 QAVEAGSYEVGVET
-1224 VTADSLAIAGR
+1224 VTADSLSIAGR

-1269 IGERDPGPDGKPRLA
+1269 IGERDPGPDGQPRLV
-1284 VNARSKRAAIVLP
+1284 VNARSKRAAVILP

-1305 GGVTER
+1305 GGVAER
-1311 VRLIRPAAAET
+1311 VRLIRPATGET

-1334 RADEAGWQRVW
+1334 RTDEAQWRRVW
-1345 DAEIAGLPSHRES
+1345 DAEIVGLPSHRES

-1368 PVAARGRAED
+1368 PVWDRLPAENMRV
-1378 RRARVLHAEVEGRG
+1378 RRLTS
-1392 RRAGRAERERDVH
+1392 DD
-1405 IRVAGIA
+1405 GIA
-1412 LVARGRGEAQRKG
+1412 LIGRVLDAEQVRAVRAGFGLDGGPAMTGAEAFAAVMGRGNALALANG
-1425 RGRRGGVLHDEGVV
+1425 W
-1439 IRAADRGRCGQI
+1439 
-1451 VAGFVLDVVAA
+1451 
-1462 REAQRHRGVQ
+1462 
-1472 ARKVAAGGGHV
+1472 
-1483 VGGGLGARDRRHG
+1483 
-1496 GNRGGRSRDL
+1496 
-1506 EVRRIHVLHR
+1506 
-1516 LVEGYPPGQAVGTGR
+1516 
-1531 RGLRRLARNRGHT
+1531 RLAR
-1544 RRGVVHYE
+1544 RRLMG
-1552 AVVVRAADR
+1552 ADR
-1561 GRARQRI
+1561 
-1568 AGHVLDVVAAR
+1568 
-1579 EAQRYRAVQARKV
+1579 
-1592 AAGDLDVVGGGLEAR
+1592 
-1607 DRRHDGNRGG
+1607 
-1617 RAGDLEVRRIH
+1617 
-1628 ILHRLVERH
+1628 VE
-1637 PPFDAV
+1637 
-1643 GIGRRRGRRL
+1643 I
-1653 ALDRAHARRG
+1653 
-1663 GVRRRRYREDG
+1663 
-1674 GQGVEGPA
+1674 EGPADTDMDALKRMRCTVEIVSWRTRVFAPNAAAVERILDRWPLAA